1 MKKKITEK
9 EVPLNPTQGETDIQ
23 KQSTE
28 YNELIP
34 RKHPHGEKSGD
45 ERQATI
51 EHPHEFKTIVD
62 KKASATIKG
71 KK

>member
-1 MKKKITEK
+1 MKNKKTEK

-45 ERQATI
+45 EHEATI

-62 KKASATIKG
+62 EKKTRTTKG
-71 KK
+71 KN